1 MSENLPKR
9 KDIRLK
15 DYDYSEPGAYFIT
28 ICTKN
33 KEKLLWN
40 GELDIQNFDCKSVGA
55 HRVRPCGLPLSE
67 MGIVVEQKLNQWDIA
82 YENVSLSSYVIMPN
96 HLHIVVVILPDENGR
111 TRCAPTVSRMVKM
124 FKETVTKQLG
134 ENIWQKLFYDHI
146 IRDKH
151 DYEEISK
158 YIRENP
164 LKWQFD
170 ELYCEE

>member
-33 KEKLLWN
+33 KEKLLWE

-55 HRVRPCGLPLSE
+55 HRVRPRGLPLSE

-82 YENVSLSSYVIMPN
+82 
-96 HLHIVVVILPDENGR
+96 
-111 TRCAPTVSRMVKM
+111 
-124 FKETVTKQLG
+124 
-134 ENIWQKLFYDHI
+134 
-146 IRDKH
+146 
-151 DYEEISK
+151 
-158 YIRENP
+158 
-164 LKWQFD
+164 
-170 ELYCEE
+170 